1 LCGEGAEAEA
11 IALDVTDVADRT
23 VAAKFI
29 ESHFGKLDILVNNA
43 GIGPSDGLIGLRA
56 SASTESEL
64 QSIFNI
70 NINLFSL
77 VALLRSSAPGAEERS
92 GPDCQPC
99 QHPRLSDASVNGTEP
114 HSAVAEIRL

>member
-1 LCGEGAEAEA
+1 LCSEGTEAEA

-23 VAAKFI
+23 AAAKFI

-64 QSIFNI
+64 QSIF